1 MATELGTSEDS
12 PVPQDSSRQV
22 SAKEAKGFRANS
34 FPKTMPKT
42 AKPFPNP
49 LFMSVSMLCPKNR
62 VKDIRRAATHTPAGE
77 N

>member
-42 AKPFPNP
+42 G
-49 LFMSVSMLCPKNR
+49 
-62 VKDIRRAATHTPAGE
+62 KDISKSTIYVRVHALS
-77 N
+77 